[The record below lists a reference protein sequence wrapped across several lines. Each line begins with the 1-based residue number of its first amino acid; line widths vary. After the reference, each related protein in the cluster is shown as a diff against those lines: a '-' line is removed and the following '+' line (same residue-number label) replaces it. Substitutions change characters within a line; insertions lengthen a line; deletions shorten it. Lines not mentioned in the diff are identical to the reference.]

1 MNNFDYIFTPEQ
13 YEQLNQAYSKK
24 LYQNTSSI
32 SIDLNSVVTT
42 LEKHGFNLPAKLQ
55 TKIQNNLLQA
65 KEILHLVYIAD
76 STHSITINNNPF
88 QLISILASISNRLNS
103 YTIKSTYQV
112 LFLKANELIISSIE
126 IIANNFANKSIKI
139 FKYI

>member
-1 MNNFDYIFTPEQ
+1 MNNFDYIFTQEQ

-24 LYQNTSSI
+24 LHQSTSSI

-42 LEKHGFNLPAKLQ
+42 LEKHAFNLPTKLQ
-55 TKIQNNLLQA
+55 AKIQNNLLQA

-76 STHSITINNNPF
+76 STQTITINNNPF
-88 QLISILASISNRLNS
+88 HLISILASISNKLNS
-103 YTIKSTYQV
+103 YTIKSPYQT

-126 IIANNFANKSIKI
+126 LIANNFENKLIKI
-139 FKYI
+139 FKYL